1 MLIIKLMWGHLS
13 SEDSILHEDF
23 IQTKTWVDA
32 IGLSVICNSNISWP
46 FSPSFLM
53 GVGKV
58 VFQRDIRCYY
68 YSKTLYTDILY
79 SSKLL
84 YNVGNICS
92 NIPV

>member
-13 SEDSILHEDF
+13 SEDSILHLSK
-23 IQTKTWVDA
+23 TKTWVDA
-32 IGLSVICNSNISWP
+32 IGLSVICNSNI
-46 FSPSFLM
+46 SPSFLM

-84 YNVGNICS
+84 HNVGNICS
-92 NIPV
+92 NVPV